1 MPKIGAR
8 LPYIAPMTSDTT
20 ADAYPIYG
28 AKILLGK
35 LVEASETL
43 NYNDVEFYADDVL
56 CEEDHS
62 FSDGELAVTVD
73 ELTEEIEETIYNKE
87 AVEDGIEFGENDT
100 SDYIGATFFKTMKKG
115 GAISYVGY
123 FYPKLAA
130 VPQGESLKTKEKTI
144 AFEGEQ
150 VKFKIRAAANGVYR
164 KKKRFATLK
173 EAAAWCNSMLGA
185 NANSTN

>member
-8 LPYIAPMTSDTT
+8 LPYVAPVVSDDSTE
-20 ADAYPIYG
+20 AYPVYG
-28 AKILLGK
+28 EKVLLGK

-100 SDYIGATFFKTMKKG
+100 SGYIGATFFKTMKKG
-115 GAISYVGY
+115 GKLSYVGY

-164 KKKRFATLK
+164 KKKRFATFE
-173 EAAAWCNSMLGA
+173 EAVAWCSSMLSETVG
-185 NANSTN
+185 S